1 MSIIWPL
8 YFICNEGFVLIH
20 RLEEIL
26 FVSLIYLMIMK
37 LKYKKTSVSYIKNFS
52 HIYIVQTFLNLVCIL
67 SCCVTRKAGF

>member
-37 LKYKKTSVSYIKNFS
+37 LKNIKKLLLVILK
-52 HIYIVQTFLNLVCIL
+52 TFLIFTL
-67 SCCVTRKAGF
+67 SKRF

>member
-37 LKYKKTSVSYIKNFS
+37 LNIKKLLLVILK
-52 HIYIVQTFLNLVCIL
+52 TFLIFTL
-67 SCCVTRKAGF
+67 SKRF

>member
-37 LKYKKTSVSYIKNFS
+37 LKNIKISVSYIKKFS
-52 HIYIVQTFLNLVCIL
+52 CF
-67 SCCVTRKAGF
+67 